1 MVGQELQ
8 RRHRHFLGLASPA
21 RRFYVFRPYA
31 FNASDSL
38 TERHYPAGRLSV
50 PLRRC
55 MKFARGQELQIVDI
69 SLRMLQP
76 RELFRAQGFPHGYI
90 IAAMLP
96 GAGQG
101 PDPRQL
107 RA

>member
-1 MVGQELQ
+1 MHEVRQ
-8 RRHRHFLGLASPA
+8 
-21 RRFYVFRPYA
+21 
-31 FNASDSL
+31 
-38 TERHYPAGRLSV
+38 
-50 PLRRC
+50 
-55 MKFARGQELQIVDI
+55 GQELQIVDI
-69 SLRMLQP
+69 CLRMLQP
-76 RELFRAQGFPHGYI
+76 RELFRAQGFPDGYI